1 MMTEQD
7 NSDCPPWSWQPS
19 LEFLLRDAGIGFGS
33 FVAHLRNNATDKQM
47 ASDFGVGMQTI
58 RHFRQHFE
66 AFGIDS
72 IVGQD

>member
-1 MMTEQD
+1 
-7 NSDCPPWSWQPS
+7 
-19 LEFLLRDAGIGFGS
+19 LRDAGIGFGS